1 MPGYTTYRLKGSL
14 SYKEK
19 KKLQKIKSNKIYNK
33 YIFYFRNIYLNE
45 KKKEKKGEGRK
56 GKEGGKGEFL
66 LVTQPKCWC
75 PQKKHSLKANPCILI
90 FWYGRFG
97 KCISHESSLS
107 EGTNTHTSYKGLGKT
122 PSSLIHVKTQAEDGH
137 LCSLLTDAGYAASL
151 SLDLIFSRPVIKC
164 ICSIQKPLSPRYS
177 VTGT

>member
-66 LVTQPKCWC
+66 LVTQPKC
-75 PQKKHSLKANPCILI
+75 
-90 FWYGRFG
+90 
-97 KCISHESSLS
+97 
-107 EGTNTHTSYKGLGKT
+107 
-122 PSSLIHVKTQAEDGH
+122 
-137 LCSLLTDAGYAASL
+137 
-151 SLDLIFSRPVIKC
+151 
-164 ICSIQKPLSPRYS
+164 
-177 VTGT
+177 